1 MKYRFLF
8 ILLMAIALH
17 SSAQR
22 SMPLY
27 SGTIINNKVNEGL
40 RDTARTFITANGQTG
55 HFLTRIIAP
64 EVYVYL
70 PTTKNT
76 GAAVIICPGGGYSGL
91 AIDHEGHD
99 MARRFANQG
108 IAGIVLKNRMPN
120 PLYVINKSIVPLQ
133 DAQRAIQLV
142 RENAKAWKIKPNLI
156 GILGSSAG
164 GHLASTAGTHFATA
178 VIDNPG
184 QTSLRPDFMILNYP
198 VISFAD
204 SISHHGSRDNL
215 IRESPN
221 HPLDEKLVLLY
232 SNELQVTPSTP
243 PVYITHS
250 YDDPAV
256 PVANSIVFIAACQRN
271 KVPVKSFFYT
281 AGGHGYGMHN
291 PTSPVDWFD
300 DCLAWIKR
308 DILKKKS

>member
-1 MKYRFLF
+1 
-8 ILLMAIALH
+8 
-17 SSAQR
+17 
-22 SMPLY
+22 
-27 SGTIINNKVNEGL
+27 
-40 RDTARTFITANGQTG
+40 
-55 HFLTRIIAP
+55 
-64 EVYVYL
+64 
-70 PTTKNT
+70 
-76 GAAVIICPGGGYSGL
+76 
-91 AIDHEGHD
+91 
-99 MARRFANQG
+99 
-108 IAGIVLKNRMPN
+108 MPN

-243 PVYITHS
+243 PVYISHS
-250 YDDPAV
+250 YDDRTV
-256 PVANSIVFIAACQRN
+256 PVANTIVFIAACLEQ
-271 KVPVKSFFYT
+271 KVPVKSFFYR
-281 AGGHGYGMHN
+281 AGGHGYGIHN
-291 PTSPVDWFD
+291 PTSAIVWFD
-300 DCLAWIKR
+300 DCIAWIKK
-308 DILKKKS
+308 DIIKKKS